1 MILVTPQL
9 NEVKYHSWSRVMKHA
24 LLSKNKFKF
33 VNGDILEPTQEDVMY
48 DAWKRY
54 NVIVIS

>member
-1 MILVTPQL
+1 
-9 NEVKYHSWSRVMKHA
+9 MKHA